1 VLSILEIIALRDL
14 LEGTFAML
22 ELNHI
27 IQDRLSRIVA

>member
-1 VLSILEIIALRDL
+1 LSILEIISLKDL

-27 IQDRLSRIVA
+27 IQDRLNRIIA